1 MKICFVIIS
10 LLIVSILNLFAQKQG
25 QGSITGI
32 IIEKATNNP
41 IEFANVIIQKKSDN
55 TMVQNTVTNSTG
67 KFSFENLTDGEYTII
82 YSFIGFEKMQTP
94 VIVIDSKKRKI
105 NLGQLYISETSQT
118 LNEVEVTA
126 RKSTFI
132 KAIDR
137 KVFNVG
143 EDLMSKTGTVSELL
157 QNVPSVQVDIDGN
170 LSLRGSDNVMVLI
183 NGKPSALMGANR
195 AAVLQQ
201 MPASSIE
208 KIEIITNPSAKYK
221 PDGTSGIINIVLK
234 KNKSLG
240 LNGSIAANAGND
252 ERYNGNFLINYNPG
266 KLNVFGSYSIR
277 KDDRLRYT
285 DDFRKHSKLNTDT
298 IIYSQLNATDHSRP
312 LSNILHTG
320 ADYKINDH
328 NKIGVSGSY
337 NYRSFTR
344 KETDINT
351 FKNTALTVT
360 KDYDRLRTDPEY
372 EKDMELAA
380 SIQHTFTKEGHELN
394 ADYTTSKSME
404 QEDNHYSNVYR
415 VPASSSTY
423 DNTLIKQG
431 DDESQFTLEYIN
443 PFSEDIKFEA
453 GYIFEARKNDMDFYG
468 ESLNSLA
475 NTWEKDLT
483 KSNQFIY
490 KENIHVL
497 YATYEQDLGKFGF
510 LAGLR
515 AEQAY
520 VNSNQVTT
528 DTVMKNQYFRL
539 YPTLHLSYKITDI
552 HELQLNYS
560 HRIRRPE
567 GDEMNPFPEYQDPYN
582 LRIGNPHLKPADIH
596 SVELGYQFKKKSTT
610 FLSTLYYRYTYNSMT
625 DITKYINDSVKLST
639 RENLSKSTSAGL
651 ELILS
656 TSIGKIANINLSTN
670 TYYNTIDA
678 SSLGYSQNKATIAWS
693 ANLSAGINF
702 TKSTV
707 LQLTSSYFAER
718 LTPQGKQ
725 LPSFVLNTGFKQ
737 EFLKR
742 KAAFI
747 ITVSDVFNSMRNKT
761 IIDTPELYEK
771 TVRKRSARMI
781 YAGFSYTF
789 GKLSKKDKD
798 NSLKFD
804 NQI

>member
-1 MKICFVIIS
+1 
-10 LLIVSILNLFAQKQG
+10 
-25 QGSITGI
+25 
-32 IIEKATNNP
+32 
-41 IEFANVIIQKKSDN
+41 
-55 TMVQNTVTNSTG
+55 
-67 KFSFENLTDGEYTII
+67 
-82 YSFIGFEKMQTP
+82 
-94 VIVIDSKKRKI
+94 
-105 NLGQLYISETSQT
+105 
-118 LNEVEVTA
+118 
-126 RKSTFI
+126 
-132 KAIDR
+132 
-137 KVFNVG
+137 
-143 EDLMSKTGTVSELL
+143 
-157 QNVPSVQVDIDGN
+157 
-170 LSLRGSDNVMVLI
+170 
-183 NGKPSALMGANR
+183 
-195 AAVLQQ
+195 
-201 MPASSIE
+201 
-208 KIEIITNPSAKYK
+208 
-221 PDGTSGIINIVLK
+221 
-234 KNKSLG
+234 
-240 LNGSIAANAGND
+240 
-252 ERYNGNFLINYNPG
+252 
-266 KLNVFGSYSIR
+266 
-277 KDDRLRYT
+277 
-285 DDFRKHSKLNTDT
+285 
-298 IIYSQLNATDHSRP
+298 
-312 LSNILHTG
+312 
-320 ADYKINDH
+320 
-328 NKIGVSGSY
+328 
-337 NYRSFTR
+337 
-344 KETDINT
+344 
-351 FKNTALTVT
+351 
-360 KDYDRLRTDPEY
+360 
-372 EKDMELAA
+372 
-380 SIQHTFTKEGHELN
+380 
-394 ADYTTSKSME
+394 
-404 QEDNHYSNVYR
+404 
-415 VPASSSTY
+415 
-423 DNTLIKQG
+423 
-431 DDESQFTLEYIN
+431 
-443 PFSEDIKFEA
+443 
-453 GYIFEARKNDMDFYG
+453 
-468 ESLNSLA
+468 
-475 NTWEKDLT
+475 
-483 KSNQFIY
+483 
-490 KENIHVL
+490 
-497 YATYEQDLGKFGF
+497 LGKFGF

-771 TVRKRSARMI
+771 IVRKRSARMI
-781 YAGFSYTF
+781 YVGFSYTF
-789 GKLSKKDKD
+789 GNQKKKDKD
-798 NSLKFD
+798 NSIKFD